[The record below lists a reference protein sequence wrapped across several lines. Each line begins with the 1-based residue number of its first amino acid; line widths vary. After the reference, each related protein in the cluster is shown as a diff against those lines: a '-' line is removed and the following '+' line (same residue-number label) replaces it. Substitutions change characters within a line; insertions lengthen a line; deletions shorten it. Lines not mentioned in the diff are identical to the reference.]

1 MISDYLK
8 KKIVYKTKK
17 KYILNLSITSKIKK
31 KKENKNNIFLISGV
45 LVIFILILKIIIFS
59 NFNKNK
65 LCY

>member
-31 KKENKNNIFLISGV
+31 KKRI
-45 LVIFILILKIIIFS
+45 KIIF
-59 NFNKNK
+59 F
-65 LCY
+65 